1 MILRDFDSNNKK
13 ILLCSKMSIWERRKL
28 GWHPTSDGS
37 LFLLMRR
44 CSKRNAAQRQTCA
57 ALRVH
62 FWPLKNSAWWVG
74 SCFFFF
80 YFSMFFKVS
89 LLKLKLSHCT
99 CTDRALRAT
108 KISYFSNLDPE
119 DMLLAFTVMYTSAPS
134 SRHWTDTYHVRSVD
148 KVPGRYSSS
157 YTYTVIP
164 LSK

>member
-1 MILRDFDSNNKK
+1 MGKKEVRLTSYFRWISFPSNEKMFQAQCSTK
-13 ILLCSKMSIWERRKL
+13 ADLCCSQGSLLTLKEQCVVGRKL
-28 GWHPTSDGS
+28 
-37 LFLLMRR
+37 
-44 CSKRNAAQRQTCA
+44 
-57 ALRVH
+57 
-62 FWPLKNSAWWVG
+62 
-74 SCFFFF
+74 FFFF

-134 SRHWTDTYHVRSVD
+134 SRHWTDMYHVRSMD